1 MIKKIS
7 GLVMLIALLICSVSL
22 SVTYSKYLLTKNVGG
37 QIKVPEV
44 DYCIRNG
51 INKLSECMLVMEN
64 YSTDVNEAKAYIA
77 TKNANVTKAAPTVK
91 YVKKVENQK
100 NENGIY
106 VSTDY
111 FTMGTDYSFDEA
123 TGMFSLKNYIKEP
136 FSEKSK
142 GYYTCGSS
150 HGYVV
155 DCFTLYYIN
164 DYKIVENNQRTYYV
178 LTDADVYSYNLADS
192 FDSEIGLYQAKD
204 DTGISYYYRG
214 NVKNNY
220 VSYAG
225 YIWRII
231 RQNGNGSIRMIY
243 SGTSAT
249 DVGVDTTIATSA
261 FNIRNY
267 DPTYV
272 GYMYGSDFQ
281 FTDSN
286 SSAVYTGFS
295 DSIKYVFASSYTFD
309 DNTKKFSLSGN
320 TLSGVWNENYN
331 NIISN
336 YPYTCFQTDA
346 TKSCDYVIRIV
357 KYIDNSSM
365 YVNHISYSSKSYDS
379 TLANTNDSS
388 IKTVVDKWYANNL
401 LSVKDSNGNLYT
413 NYLSD
418 EIFCNDRLIYN
429 GNGYL
434 LDSNTLYNSFV
445 RILEKKGPSYLC
457 SQLSDRFTISSVNG
471 NGKLAYP
478 IGLLTA
484 DEAMYAGALY
494 HSVNENVWLDTGYSF
509 WTMTPAVYSQE
520 STQSCNWFLYAKKY
534 IEGPT
539 VTDLY
544 GVRPVINLRS
554 DIKITSGDGS
564 ANNPYEVSL

>member
-1 MIKKIS
+1 
-7 GLVMLIALLICSVSL
+7 
-22 SVTYSKYLLTKNVGG
+22 
-37 QIKVPEV
+37 
-44 DYCIRNG
+44 
-51 INKLSECMLVMEN
+51 
-64 YSTDVNEAKAYIA
+64 
-77 TKNANVTKAAPTVK
+77 
-91 YVKKVENQK
+91 
-100 NENGIY
+100 
-106 VSTDY
+106 
-111 FTMGTDYSFDEA
+111 
-123 TGMFSLKNYIKEP
+123 
-136 FSEKSK
+136 
-142 GYYTCGSS
+142 
-150 HGYVV
+150 
-155 DCFTLYYIN
+155 
-164 DYKIVENNQRTYYV
+164 
-178 LTDADVYSYNLADS
+178 
-192 FDSEIGLYQAKD
+192 
-204 DTGISYYYRG
+204 
-214 NVKNNY
+214 
-220 VSYAG
+220 
-225 YIWRII
+225 
-231 RQNGNGSIRMIY
+231 MIY

-509 WTMTPAVYSQE
+509 WTMTPAVYFQD
-520 STQSCNWFLYAKKY
+520 STQSRNWILYAKKY